1 MGMEG
6 ASLRCPSSLNKTTG
20 GHETDR
26 AAAVQ
31 LCLLCTS
38 HIHGYKQSSEQRRGA
53 GGAAGMLEERSSGF
67 CSGMGPTAPSPGL
80 DPPPRSVL
88 HHGGKHLSAA
98 SCAPPSEGGIR
109 TPESKLNAATQTEHP
124 TEALLQL
131 RVAQPAPNWPAH
143 LLCASHSLRLG

>member
-38 HIHGYKQSSEQRRGA
+38 RIHGYKQSTEQRRGA

-67 CSGMGPTAPSPGL
+67 CLGMEPTAPSPGL
-80 DPPPRSVL
+80 DPPPGSVL
-88 HHGGKHLSAA
+88 HHWRETSVCSQLCSSIRRRNPDPRKQAERSHTD
-98 SCAPPSEGGIR
+98 R
-109 TPESKLNAATQTEHP
+109 TPH
-124 TEALLQL
+124 
-131 RVAQPAPNWPAH
+131 
-143 LLCASHSLRLG
+143 